1 MLYFYTVV
9 CFCCIL
15 FGVVFDA
22 VFSLSS
28 CEVPLESVSLASF
41 GLFQN
46 VKVGMVGYWGKKEV
60 VGFAEALFYSESR
73 LFLTP
78 TSQNI

>member
-1 MLYFYTVV
+1 M
-9 CFCCIL
+9 
-15 FGVVFDA
+15 
-22 VFSLSS
+22 
-28 CEVPLESVSLASF
+28 PLESVSLVPF

-46 VKVGMVGYWGKKEV
+46 VKMGIVGYKGEKEV
-60 VGFAEALFYSESR
+60 VGFPGALFYSESR